1 MSKRFKQWITTAT
14 AISML
19 VAVLVACSSGG
30 GAKQGASSSS
40 PPTTS
45 PAPSESQA
53 TATPPEEKI
62 ELSMFY
68 SDSGLAV
75 DPPDTDLSDNPYINI
90 VEEKANVDLKVEVPP
105 YSDFPTKFNLML
117 ASGKLPDIV
126 HTYMPAEAYKAA
138 REGAFIDLKPYY
150 DKSPII
156 QKYITPQMMEL
167 AKDPISGK
175 YWRIPMALDKGPQGA
190 GIYTRYDLVEK
201 YNDGKW
207 PESVEE
213 WVELMRK
220 IKKAE
225 PNSIPMSTRAI
236 GDYVFIYGG
245 AVIFQMYGA
254 APYGYRIQ
262 GGKVIPNVVLP
273 EYRAAVETMRQM
285 YKEGLLDKE
294 FATTDSEKW
303 FTKWN
308 NNNVLFQ
315 WNYADQLLAGA
326 AYYRTQGTDQQKT
339 QKFEFAPPLKESP
352 TDPKYTV
359 GAQAIP
365 ISDHGLYISSS
376 SKDKDRAWK
385 VIEAFASDEL
395 REAIFWGKENET
407 YTVKDDKRLPIAD
420 KMGAKERT
428 WLKSLAF
435 IFGFTDGQDAQV
447 AVNEQLIGDSTYFNE
462 VQNSIKMLGEQ
473 AANVGLGAPIG
484 YVEPEV
490 VAKKGPEIM
499 QAINKFTVKA
509 IMGRISMDQFDKEV
523 KAWEQKYRAFKY
535 DPLQKFI
542 DENKDQQIAL
552 GYKMAGW

>member
-1 MSKRFKQWITTAT
+1 MRKGIKQWITTAT
-14 AISML
+14 VVPML
-19 VAVLVACSSGG
+19 VVLLAACSSGG
-30 GAKQGASSSS
+30 NTNHEPS
-40 PPTTS
+40 PSPKENS
-45 PAPSESQA
+45 PAPSSNQA
-53 TATPPEEKI
+53 TEQPSEKKM
-62 ELSMFY
+62 EMTMFY
-68 SDSGLAV
+68 SDSGLVV
-75 DPPDTDLSDNPYINI
+75 DPPSTDLSNNPYINI

-126 HTYMPAEAYKAA
+126 HTYTPGEAYKAA
-138 REGAFIDLKPYY
+138 QEGAFIDLKPYY
-150 DKSPII
+150 DNSPII

-175 YWRIPMALDKGPQGA
+175 YWRIPMAYDKGPQGA

-201 YNDGKW
+201 YNEGKW

-213 WVELMRK
+213 WIELMRK

-225 PNSIPMSTRAI
+225 PNSIPMSTRVV

-254 APYGYRIQ
+254 APYGNRIQ
-262 GGKVIPNVVLP
+262 DGKVIPNVVLP
-273 EYRAAVETMRQM
+273 EYRAAVETMRGM
-285 YKEGLLDKE
+285 YEEGLLDKE
-294 FATTDSEKW
+294 FATTESESW

-315 WNYADQLLAGA
+315 WNNADQLLAGA
-326 AYYRTQGTDQQKT
+326 AYYRTQGTEQQKT

-352 TDPKYTV
+352 TDLKYTI
-359 GAQAIP
+359 GGQGIP
-365 ISDHGLYISSS
+365 ISTHGLYISAS

-407 YTVKDDKRLPIAD
+407 YTVKDGMRVPIAD
-420 KMGAKERT
+420 KIGAKERT

-435 IFGFTDGQDAQV
+435 IYGFTDGQDAQL
-447 AVNEQLIGDSTYFNE
+447 AINEQLIGDSAYFNE
-462 VQNSIKMLGEQ
+462 VQASIKKLGEE
-473 AANVGLGAPIG
+473 AANVGLSSPIG
-484 YVEPEV
+484 YVEPEEV
-490 VAKKGPEIM
+490 GKKTPEII
-499 QAINKFTVKA
+499 QAINKFTVEA
-509 IMGRISMDQFDKEV
+509 IMGRISMEQFDKEV
-523 KAWEQKYRAFKY
+523 KAWEQKYRKFKY

-552 GYKMAGW
+552 GYQMAGW